1 MEKIELSETEIAKLK
16 ANRETVN
23 NLQRQ
28 MKQISQQIQQHQN
41 SQDEILNDIKER
53 ANVDS
58 IDEVDFSQID
68 WANFEGSAMI
78 HEDDNDGNR

>member
-1 MEKIELSETEIAKLK
+1 MKKIELSETEIAKLK

-23 NLQRQ
+23 NLQKQ

-68 WANFEGSAMI
+68 WANFEGSAI
-78 HEDDNDGNR
+78 IQEDDSDGNR